1 MFLFLTGWWKPFVRH
16 RRGKRSQHIRVGLA
30 EERKGSQDHGDQGQ
44 SNYKLITININ
55 YDYPTLRLIAAFTAD
70 YLSYLFFSS

>member
-1 MFLFLTGWWKPFVRH
+1 VDFRQLVISGPTTFGLEIVHRIITIIVFQTYVLVSTGWRQPFVRH

-44 SNYKLITININ
+44 SNL
-55 YDYPTLRLIAAFTAD
+55 
-70 YLSYLFFSS
+70 